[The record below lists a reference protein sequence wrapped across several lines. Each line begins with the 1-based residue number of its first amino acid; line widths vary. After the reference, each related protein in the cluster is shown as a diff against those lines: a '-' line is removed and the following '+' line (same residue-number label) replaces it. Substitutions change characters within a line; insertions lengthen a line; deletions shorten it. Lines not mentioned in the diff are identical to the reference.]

1 MALPDYELLRPNR
14 GWFIALGIIMIL
26 LGLLAIALPFA
37 TTLAVAILLGWI
49 ILIAGIVQIVNA
61 FKSSGALGLLLEL
74 LLGILHIFVGI
85 MLLRNL
91 LAGVITLTFVVG
103 ILIFINGAF
112 RVIQAFQLR
121 PAANWGVVLLSGIIS
136 IILGIL
142 IWSQWPF
149 NAPWLLGLLVG
160 ISLCFNGVIIIII
173 PLARGID

>member
-1 MALPDYELLRPNR
+1 MNSNYELLRQNR
-14 GWFIALGIIMIL
+14 GWLIALGIIMIL

-49 ILIAGIVQIVNA
+49 FIIAGIIQIIHA
-61 FKSSGALGLLLEL
+61 FKSRGWGVFLLEL
-74 LLGILHIFVGI
+74 LLGILYVVVGI

-91 LAGVITLTFVVG
+91 LSGVITLTLVVG
-103 ILIFINGAF
+103 ISIFISGVF

-121 PAANWGVVLLSGIIS
+121 PAANWGVVLLNGIVS

-149 NAPWLLGLLVG
+149 NAPWLIGLFVG
-160 ISLCFNGVIIIII
+160 ISLCLNGALVLMFA
-173 PLARGID
+173 LASGNN

>member
-1 MALPDYELLRPNR
+1 MNSNYELLRQNR

-49 ILIAGIVQIVNA
+49 FIIAGIIQIVHA
-61 FKSSGALGLLLEL
+61 FKSRGVGVFLLEL
-74 LLGILHIFVGI
+74 LLGILYIVVGI

-91 LAGVITLTFVVG
+91 LSGVITLTLVVG
-103 ILIFINGAF
+103 ISIFISGVF

-121 PAANWGVVLLSGIIS
+121 PAANWGVVLVNGIVS

-149 NAPWLLGLLVG
+149 NASWLIGLFVG
-160 ISLCFNGVIIIII
+160 ISLCLNGALVLMFA
-173 PLARGID
+173 LASGNN